1 MMSTGSVQSAP
12 PDEAPEPP
20 GQAAPPPPG
29 AIERSLRRSI
39 KDASAW
45 AVMQGAAGNHIATF
59 VVLERV
65 GLTYLAAVAAVPF
78 LIGALAQWWAA
89 NVTDR
94 AASRNRVIVPT
105 AAAQALVWLPMS
117 AALFLPFDT
126 LGYWLMLAMYV
137 LFIGLGNFAVPPW
150 QSIMGDIVPAA
161 TRGRYFG
168 LRSGIAGSVL
178 MASFFL
184 AGQWISYCETH
195 PTFGLLG
202 LTSRNSGFLLLF
214 LLGCAA
220 RLISAWYLGRIY
232 EPLYRPRPVDRF
244 TLLDFVRRAPRAH
257 FGRFV
262 FYCTLMHVG
271 IGGLS
276 PFVGWYVMD
285 QLGRPANIFA
295 TVATVQFLLAF
306 ASQPAWGR
314 LIDQIGSKRV
324 LSIAGLGLMLTP
336 VLMAAARNLPM
347 LIIAQAYD
355 GLLIGA
361 FQIAMQNYM
370 MEAVTPPKRARCAAY
385 HSLFLSTAQAI
396 GAFLAAGAGVLGP
409 ALSAPLLDPVA
420 APFVAMMALSLVFR
434 MLANA
439 LFLRS
444 FEDFRFGRPTF
455 EPAPTDA
462 CSPIQ
467 SREA

>member
-1 MMSTGSVQSAP
+1 MSTAPAQTVSSDEASEP
-12 PDEAPEPP
+12 PDSE
-20 GQAAPPPPG
+20 GKPPPG
-29 AIERSLRRSI
+29 AIESSLRRSI

-45 AVMQGAAGNHIATF
+45 AVMQGAAGNHIPTF

-65 GLTYLAAVAAVPF
+65 GLTYLAAVTAFPF

-105 AAAQALVWLPMS
+105 AAAQALIWLPMS
-117 AALFLPFDT
+117 MALFLPFDT
-126 LGYWLMLAMYV
+126 FGYWLMLVMYV

-150 QSIMGDIVPAA
+150 QSVMGDIVPAA

-168 LRSGIAGSVL
+168 LRAGIAGSVL

-195 PTFGLLG
+195 RSFSLLG
-202 LTSRNSGFLLLF
+202 LSGRNSGFLLLF

-220 RLISAWYLGRIY
+220 RLVSAWYLGRIY
-232 EPLYRPRPVDRF
+232 EPPYRPRPVDRF

-271 IGGLS
+271 IGGLN
-276 PFVGWYVMD
+276 PFVGWYAMD
-285 QLGRPANIFA
+285 QLGRSASVFA
-295 TVATVQFLLAF
+295 AVATVQFLMAF
-306 ASQPAWGR
+306 ASQPLWGR
-314 LIDQIGSKRV
+314 LIDRIGSKRV

-336 VLMAAARNLPM
+336 ALMIAARQVPM

-385 HSLFLSTAQAI
+385 QSLFLSTAQAI
-396 GAFLAAGAGVLGP
+396 GAFIAAGAGVLGP
-409 ALSAPLLDPVA
+409 ALSASVFGPAA
-420 APFVAMMALSLVFR
+420 APFAAMMACSLVFR
-434 MLANA
+434 VLANV
-439 LFLRS
+439 LLLRS

-455 EPAPTDA
+455 ESVPEGA
-462 CSPIQ
+462 
-467 SREA
+467 